1 MEGSIIIIFKCF
13 ILPSIRFYSNWDVS
27 SQGFK
32 LFYESIPSPC
42 GAKNNFV
49 ARSGHLS
56 SLRYRFNYIGN
67 PDCIYRISSKNGTS
81 LKISIKDIQ
90 LNNSHE
96 GQCSDS
102 FLEVRDGKFHTS
114 PLMNKLQGV
123 QKLHGIVMWYFS
135 QPNVV
140 RP

>member
-1 MEGSIIIIFKCF
+1 MFHSSF
-13 ILPSIRFYSNWDVS
+13 LRFYSNWDVS

-56 SLRYRFNYIGN
+56 SLRYPFNYIGN

-114 PLMNKLQGV
+114 PLMNKLCGSIADVPTTLQASG
-123 QKLHGIVMWYFS
+123 
-135 QPNVV
+135 PNIWI
-140 RP
+140 R